1 MGKLNSIV
9 RQIIVECAH
18 IYQRTFVDYDYLVCS
33 SAFVKSP
40 YYIIDAHEDNYE
52 HLTGVTSKCSPR
64 EFFDKCMNN
73 TLLETDFEFIKKN
86 QTEGMVRNFVK
97 LKTAVLPKLDTI
109 FNSDTIVEES
119 FIKGKVVCSFATAT
133 DDFTLGFSIGKTAK
147 PKSLLKGNFIQNRDN
162 HLDLV
167 IRRPHGQQLF
177 SDVIVGNKAM
187 LEKHL
192 RDIKPLLSDSLI
204 AQTCIYRRIRLSRSR
219 GC

>member
-18 IYQRTFVDYDYLVCS
+18 IYQRTFVDYDYL
-33 SAFVKSP
+33 
-40 YYIIDAHEDNYE
+40 
-52 HLTGVTSKCSPR
+52 
-64 EFFDKCMNN
+64 
-73 TLLETDFEFIKKN
+73 
-86 QTEGMVRNFVK
+86 
-97 LKTAVLPKLDTI
+97 
-109 FNSDTIVEES
+109 
-119 FIKGKVVCSFATAT
+119 VCSFATAT